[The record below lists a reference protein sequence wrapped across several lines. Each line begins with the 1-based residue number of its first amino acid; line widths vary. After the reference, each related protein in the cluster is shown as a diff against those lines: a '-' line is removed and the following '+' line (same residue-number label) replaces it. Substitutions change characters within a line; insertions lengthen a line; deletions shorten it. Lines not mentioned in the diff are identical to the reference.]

1 MSGIKRNSGFTL
13 LELLI
18 TITIVGIIATFAVPS
33 FREMVLNNRLS
44 AQINETTS
52 LVGYARSEASKGLT
66 GVVTVCASAD
76 SATCGGSS
84 NWETGFIVFRD
95 DDMNAAFGGTDELL
109 KVGGALA
116 GGNTLR
122 IIDMTSDGGNYVQ
135 FDNKGFPR
143 ASASAPPNVAGTFV
157 LCDQRGA
164 AEARAISI
172 NFSGQTHLARDTD
185 GNGILN
191 DHEGNDVTCP

>member
-1 MSGIKRNSGFTL
+1 MSVIKRYSGFTL

-18 TITIVGIIATFAVPS
+18 TIIILGIIAAFAVPS

-52 LVGYARSEASKGLT
+52 LVSFARSEASKILS

-76 SATCGGSS
+76 SATCSGNS
-84 NWETGFIVFRD
+84 NWETGVIVFRD
-95 DDMNAAFGGTDELL
+95 DDMNATFGGTDELL
-109 KVGGALA
+109 KVSGGLA

-122 IIDMTSDGGNYVQ
+122 IIDMTSDSGNYVQ

-143 ASASAPPNVAGTFV
+143 ASATNNVAGTFV
-157 LCDQRGA
+157 LCDERGA
-164 AEARAISI
+164 AEARAVSI

-185 GNGILN
+185 DNGILN

>member
-1 MSGIKRNSGFTL
+1 MSGIKRHSGFTL
-13 LELLI
+13 IELLI
-18 TITIVGIIATFAVPS
+18 TIVILAIIAAFAVPS
-33 FREMVLNNRLS
+33 YREMVMNNRLS
-44 AQINETTS
+44 AQINETSS
-52 LVGYARSEASKGLT
+52 LVSFARSEASKILS

-76 SATCGGSS
+76 SATCSGSS
-84 NWETGFIVFRD
+84 NWETGVIVFRD

-109 KVGGALA
+109 KVSGGLS

-122 IIDMTSDGGNYVQ
+122 IIDMTSDSGNYVQ

-143 ASASAPPNVAGTFV
+143 ASASGNVAGTFV
-157 LCDQRGA
+157 VCDERGA

>member
-1 MSGIKRNSGFTL
+1 MSGIKRNLGFTL

-18 TITIVGIIATFAVPS
+18 TIVILGIIAAFAVPS

-52 LVGYARSEASKGLT
+52 LVGYARSEASKILS
-66 GVVTVCASAD
+66 GVVTICASTD
-76 SATCGGSS
+76 SATCSGNS
-84 NWETGFIVFRD
+84 NWETGVIVFRD
-95 DDMNAAFGGTDELL
+95 DDLNAAFGGTDELL
-109 KVGGALA
+109 KVSGELA

-143 ASASAPPNVAGTFV
+143 ASATGNVAGTFV
-157 LCDQRGA
+157 LCDERGA
-164 AEARAISI
+164 AEAMAISI

>member
-1 MSGIKRNSGFTL
+1 MSVIKRHSGFTL
-13 LELLI
+13 IELLI
-18 TITIVGIIATFAVPS
+18 TIIILGIIAAFAVPS

-52 LVGYARSEASKGLT
+52 LVSFARSEASKILS
-66 GVVTVCASAD
+66 GVVTVCASTD
-76 SATCGGSS
+76 SATCSGNS
-84 NWETGFIVFRD
+84 NWETGVIVFRD
-95 DDMNAAFGGTDELL
+95 DDMNATFGGTDELL
-109 KVGGALA
+109 KVSGGLA

-122 IIDMTSDGGNYVQ
+122 IIDMTSDSGNYVQ

-143 ASASAPPNVAGTFV
+143 ASAAVPPNVAGTFV
-157 LCDQRGA
+157 LCDERGA

>member
-1 MSGIKRNSGFTL
+1 MSGIKRHSGFTL
-13 LELLI
+13 IELLI
-18 TITIVGIIATFAVPS
+18 TIIILGIIAAFAVPS
-33 FREMVLNNRLS
+33 YREMVLNNRLS

-52 LVGYARSEASKGLT
+52 LVSFARSEASKILS

-76 SATCGGSS
+76 SATCSGNS
-84 NWETGFIVFRD
+84 NWETGVIVFRD
-95 DDMNAAFGGTDELL
+95 DDMNAAVGGTDELL
-109 KVGGALA
+109 KVSGGLA

-143 ASASAPPNVAGTFV
+143 ASASGNVAGTFV
-157 LCDQRGA
+157 VCDERGA

-185 GNGILN
+185 GNGTLN